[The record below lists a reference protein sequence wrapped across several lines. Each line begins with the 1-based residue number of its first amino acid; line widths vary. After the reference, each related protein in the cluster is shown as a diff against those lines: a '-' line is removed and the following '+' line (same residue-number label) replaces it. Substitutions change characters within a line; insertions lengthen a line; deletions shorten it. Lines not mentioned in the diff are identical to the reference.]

1 MKKVCIVALLAI
13 GLSSFAQ
20 ERKERH
26 PKGEMEQMTPE
37 QRNQLHLKKMTLD
50 LDLNAKQQEQLTKI
64 LADQSAKREAMKAE
78 HKVKMEEA
86 KAIRFEMKKK
96 ILDEQIEMKN
106 KMKSILSA
114 EQFSKWEM
122 KKEKNNKR
130 MWEGRKKHKEH
141 QRDQFKQKLPV
152 DSRKFFIVIN

>member
-1 MKKVCIVALLAI
+1 MKKVCIVALLVI

-114 EQFSKWEM
+114 EQFAKWEM

-130 MWEGRKKHKEH
+130 MGEGRKKHKEH
-141 QRDQFKQKLPV
+141 QRD
-152 DSRKFFIVIN
+152 

>member
-1 MKKVCIVALLAI
+1 MKKVCIVALLVI

-78 HKVKMEEA
+78 HKVKMEEV

-130 MWEGRKKHKEH
+130 MGEGRKKHKEH
-141 QRDQFKQKLPV
+141 QRD
-152 DSRKFFIVIN
+152 

>member
-1 MKKVCIVALLAI
+1 MKKVCIVALLVI

-64 LADQSAKREAMKAE
+64 LADQSAKREAIKVE
-78 HKVKMEEA
+78 HKAKMEEA

-114 EQFSKWEM
+114 EQFAKWEM
-122 KKEKNNKR
+122 RKEKNNKR
-130 MWEGRKKHKEH
+130 MGEVRKKHKEH
-141 QRDQFKQKLPV
+141 QRD
-152 DSRKFFIVIN
+152 

>member
-1 MKKVCIVALLAI
+1 MKKVCIVALLVI

-64 LADQSAKREAMKAE
+64 LADQSAKREAIKAE
-78 HKVKMEEA
+78 HKAKMEEA

-114 EQFSKWEM
+114 EQFAKWETR
-122 KKEKNNKR
+122 KEKNNKR
-130 MWEGRKKHKEH
+130 MGEGRKKHKENH
-141 QRDQFKQKLPV
+141 RD
-152 DSRKFFIVIN
+152 

>member
-50 LDLNAKQQEQLTKI
+50 LDLNAKQQEQVGKLMTE
-64 LADQSAKREAMKAE
+64 QMAKMEKMKVE
-78 HKVKMEEA
+78 HKAKMEEA

-96 ILDEQIEMKN
+96 MLDEQIEMKN
-106 KMKSILSA
+106 KMKSILSVD
-114 EQFSKWEM
+114 QFAKWELR
-122 KKEKNNKR
+122 KDRNNKR
-130 MWEGRKKHKEH
+130 MGEKRKLHKEH
-141 QRDQFKQKLPV
+141 QKD
-152 DSRKFFIVIN
+152 

>member
-1 MKKVCIVALLAI
+1 MKKVCIVALLVI

-26 PKGEMEQMTPE
+26 PKGEIEQMTLE

-50 LDLNAKQQEQLTKI
+50 LDLNAKQQEQVGQLMTE
-64 LADQSAKREAMKAE
+64 QMAKMEKMKAE
-78 HKVKMEEA
+78 HKAKMEEA

-96 ILDEQIEMKN
+96 MLDEQIEMKN

-114 EQFSKWEM
+114 DQFAKWELR
-122 KKEKNNKR
+122 KDRNNKR
-130 MWEGRKKHKEH
+130 MGEKRKLHKEH
-141 QRDQFKQKLPV
+141 QRD
-152 DSRKFFIVIN
+152 

>member
-1 MKKVCIVALLAI
+1 MKNVCIVALLVI

-64 LADQSAKREAMKAE
+64 LADQSAKREAIKVE
-78 HKVKMEEA
+78 HKAKMEEA

-114 EQFSKWEM
+114 EQFAKWEM
-122 KKEKNNKR
+122 RKEKNNKR
-130 MWEGRKKHKEH
+130 MGEGRKKHKEH
-141 QRDQFKQKLPV
+141 QRD
-152 DSRKFFIVIN
+152 

>member
-50 LDLNAKQQEQLTKI
+50 LDLNAKQQEQVGKLMTE
-64 LADQSAKREAMKAE
+64 QMAKMEKMKVE
-78 HKVKMEEA
+78 HKAKMEEA

-96 ILDEQIEMKN
+96 MLDEQIEMKN

-114 EQFSKWEM
+114 DQFAKWELRKDRNNQRM
-122 KKEKNNKR
+122 GEK
-130 MWEGRKKHKEH
+130 RKLHKEH
-141 QRDQFKQKLPV
+141 QKD
-152 DSRKFFIVIN
+152 

>member
-1 MKKVCIVALLAI
+1 MKKVCIVALLVI

-78 HKVKMEEA
+78 HKAKMEEA
-86 KAIRFEMKKK
+86 KTIRFEMKKK
-96 ILDEQIEMKN
+96 ILDEQIEIKN

-114 EQFSKWEM
+114 EQFAKWEM

-130 MWEGRKKHKEH
+130 MGEGRKKHKEH
-141 QRDQFKQKLPV
+141 QRD
-152 DSRKFFIVIN
+152 

>member
-130 MWEGRKKHKEH
+130 MGEGRKKHKEH
-141 QRDQFKQKLPV
+141 QRD
-152 DSRKFFIVIN
+152 

>member
-1 MKKVCIVALLAI
+1 MKKVCIVALLVI

-64 LADQSAKREAMKAE
+64 LADQSAKREAIKAE
-78 HKVKMEEA
+78 HKTKMEEA

-114 EQFSKWEM
+114 EQFAKWEM

-130 MWEGRKKHKEH
+130 MGEGRKKHKEH
-141 QRDQFKQKLPV
+141 QRD
-152 DSRKFFIVIN
+152 

>member
-1 MKKVCIVALLAI
+1 MKNVCIVALLVI

-114 EQFSKWEM
+114 EQFAKWEM
-122 KKEKNNKR
+122 RKEKNNKR
-130 MWEGRKKHKEH
+130 MGEGRKKHKEH
-141 QRDQFKQKLPV
+141 QRD
-152 DSRKFFIVIN
+152 

>member
-1 MKKVCIVALLAI
+1 MKKVCIVALLVI

-78 HKVKMEEA
+78 NKAKMEEA

-130 MWEGRKKHKEH
+130 MGEGRKKHKEH
-141 QRDQFKQKLPV
+141 QRD
-152 DSRKFFIVIN
+152 

>member
-1 MKKVCIVALLAI
+1 MKKVCIVALLVI

-78 HKVKMEEA
+78 HKAKTEEV

-141 QRDQFKQKLPV
+141 QRD
-152 DSRKFFIVIN
+152 

>member
-1 MKKVCIVALLAI
+1 MKKVCIVALLVI

-130 MWEGRKKHKEH
+130 MGEGRKKHKEH
-141 QRDQFKQKLPV
+141 QRD
-152 DSRKFFIVIN
+152 

>member
-1 MKKVCIVALLAI
+1 MKKVCIVALLVI
-13 GLSSFAQ
+13 GLSNFAQ

-78 HKVKMEEA
+78 HKAKMEEA
-86 KAIRFEMKKK
+86 KAISFEMKKK
-96 ILDEQIEMKN
+96 ILDEQIEIKN
-106 KMKSILSA
+106 KMKSILSP
-114 EQFSKWEM
+114 EQFAKWEM
-122 KKEKNNKR
+122 RKEKNNKR
-130 MWEGRKKHKEH
+130 MGEGRKKHKEH
-141 QRDQFKQKLPV
+141 QRD
-152 DSRKFFIVIN
+152 

>member
-1 MKKVCIVALLAI
+1 MKNVCIVALLVI

-114 EQFSKWEM
+114 EQFAKWEM

-130 MWEGRKKHKEH
+130 MGEGRKKHKERL
-141 QRDQFKQKLPV
+141 RD
-152 DSRKFFIVIN
+152 

>member
-114 EQFSKWEM
+114 EQFAKWEM

-130 MWEGRKKHKEH
+130 MGEGRKKHKEH
-141 QRDQFKQKLPV
+141 QRD
-152 DSRKFFIVIN
+152 